1 MFILPTYSW
10 IIVVAIVLVVFFK
23 GTAHKLSCKLNESD
37 VKEELA
43 NVNEQYLF
51 TKRASWLLRV
61 SSKETRLLNRR
72 LKYLGKLRKKAA
84 KRFGYNSGQV
94 ALIDRWM
101 SEVRQYIDQFS
112 NITHAAFNMPIGV

>member
-10 IIVVAIVLVVFFK
+10 IIVVAIVLVVFFRRS
-23 GTAHKLSCKLNESD
+23 AYKLSCKLNESD

-43 NVNEQYLF
+43 NANEQYLF

-61 SSKETRLLNRR
+61 SSKETRRLNRR
-72 LKYLGKLRKKAA
+72 LKYLSKLRKKVV
-84 KRFGYNSGQV
+84 KRFGNNSGQV
-94 ALIDRWM
+94 VLIDRWM